1 VTEPWVSVC
10 AALHSSRAESI
21 RNACDDMDDRP
32 SRTRKYDHGESQG
45 RDQKGVSGGDTV
57 RATAKNTVAPQQRPY
72 NFVAMFVRFGT
83 SLVRH
88 CWYAVIDVM

>member
-1 VTEPWVSVC
+1 MITANP
-10 AALHSSRAESI
+10 
-21 RNACDDMDDRP
+21 
-32 SRTRKYDHGESQG
+32 KG